1 MGQVRRIGRNRE
13 EVTPVK
19 RLEGRKIVVAGA
31 ASGIGKA
38 TAELFAA
45 EGAALCLIDR
55 DAVGLETVARQCS
68 AHAFVADV
76 TDEGAIQRA
85 VSEGAE
91 KMAGIDGVV
100 YSAGIALRASVT
112 EMSLAQWRQVLDVNL
127 TGAFILVKACLP
139 WLQQSGQGTIVSVG
153 SAQSLL
159 PNAPKRTA
167 YAASKGGILNFTRAL
182 AADLAP
188 SIRANT
194 VCPGLIETP
203 LVAGVP
209 ANLDNYAMRRTGT
222 PEEVARSILFLTSA
236 ESSFVTGAALAVD
249 GGRTFH

>member
-1 MGQVRRIGRNRE
+1 MR
-13 EVTPVK
+13 
-19 RLEGRKIVVAGA
+19 RLEGRRIILAGA

-38 TAELFAA
+38 TAELFAS
-45 EGAALCLIDR
+45 EGAALCLVDR
-55 DAVGLETVARQCS
+55 DADNLKAVASQCG
-68 AHAFVADV
+68 AHAFAADV
-76 TDEGAIQRA
+76 TDESAIQRA

-91 KMAGIDGVV
+91 KMGGVDGVV
-100 YSAGIALRASVT
+100 YSAGIALRASVA
-112 EMSLAQWRQVLDVNL
+112 EMTIDQWRRVLDVNL

-139 WLQQSGQGTIVSVG
+139 WLQLAGQATIVSVG

-167 YAASKGGILNFTRAL
+167 YSASKGGILNLTRAL
-182 AADLAP
+182 AAELAP

-209 ANLDNYAMRRTGT
+209 ANLDNYAMRRTGS

-236 ESSFVTGAALAVD
+236 DSSFVTGAALAVD